1 MNSTTLQERLA
12 GLDLVDIPVWVFDP
26 ERFRYCWAN
35 DRALE
40 LWRSPSRQEL
50 FQRDF
55 TTDVSEAARTRIQ
68 NTLKTIRAGKR
79 VEEEWTF
86 YPHGKP
92 VTMRTHI
99 SPIEL
104 DDGRMGALF
113 QAFVNEKPDPEIVRG
128 IEALRHTSVIV
139 TLLDPEGD
147 VLMRNPAAIRT
158 FGDMTPAHEWYLDEE
173 LVPTMIRELGA
184 GRLYKKE
191 AMARTL
197 FGDRWLM
204 LEARRATDP
213 VTGEPAILVHHTDE
227 TARHVAERNAEAKS
241 QMIEELNQTLTLV
254 ERQRQQILALSAPIL
269 EIGESV
275 LLLPVIGSLD
285 RDRTAELSERLL
297 RAIATRRARDVILDL
312 TGADFLDGSSAE
324 YLIKLI
330 RAIRLLGAHSV
341 VTGVQPG
348 LARTLVV
355 SGVDLSDVRI
365 LRSLRQGLE
374 VCMAARA
381 SRRVRRV
388 AP

>member
-1 MNSTTLQERLA
+1 MNATTLEERLA
-12 GLDLVDIPVWVFDP
+12 GLMLVDIPVWVFDP
-26 ERFRYCWAN
+26 ESFRYCWAN
-35 DRALE
+35 DMALE
-40 LWRSPSRQEL
+40 LWRATDRAEL
-50 FQRDF
+50 FSRDF
-55 TTDVSEAARTRIQ
+55 TAGVSEAVRTRIQ
-68 NTLKTIRAGKR
+68 NTLKTIREGKR

-86 YPHGKP
+86 YPRGKP

-99 SPIEL
+99 APIEL
-104 DDGRMGALF
+104 DDGHMGALF
-113 QAFVNEKPDPEIVRG
+113 QAFVNEKPDPEVVRG

-139 TLLDPEGD
+139 TLLDPDGD
-147 VLMRNPAAIRT
+147 VLMRNPAAIRA
-158 FGDMTPAHEWYLDEE
+158 FGDMTPAHEWYLDEN
-173 LVPTMIRELGA
+173 LVPTMIRELAA
-184 GRLYKKE
+184 GRLYKTE

-197 FGDRWLM
+197 IGDRWLL

-227 TARHVAERNAEAKS
+227 TARHAAERSAAAKS
-241 QMIEELNQTLTLV
+241 QMIQELNQTLTLV

-275 LLLPVIGSLD
+275 LLLPVIGALD

-312 TGADFLDGSSAE
+312 TGADFLDGSGSAE

-348 LARTLVV
+348 LARQLVA

-381 SRRVRRV
+381 NRRLYR
-388 AP
+388 

>member
-1 MNSTTLQERLA
+1 MKPTSLEERLA
-12 GLDLVDIPVWVFDP
+12 GLSLVDIPVWVFDP
-26 ERFRYCWAN
+26 ERFRYCWVN

-40 LWRSPSRQEL
+40 LWRATDRAEL
-50 FQRDF
+50 LQRDF
-55 TTDVSEAARTRIQ
+55 TTNVSEAARTRIQ
-68 NTLKTIRAGKR
+68 NTLKTIREGRR

-86 YPHGKP
+86 YPRGKP

-99 SPIEL
+99 APIML

-113 QAFVNEKPDPEIVRG
+113 QAFVDEKPDPEIVRG

-139 TLLDPEGD
+139 TLLDPEGE
-147 VLMRNPAAIRT
+147 VLMRNPAAIRA
-158 FGDMTPAHEWYLDEE
+158 FGDLTPAHEWYIDKDIVPAMIHE
-173 LVPTMIRELGA
+173 LA
-184 GRLYKKE
+184 HGRLYKTE
-191 AMARTL
+191 AVARTL
-197 FGDRWLM
+197 AGERWLV
-204 LEARRATDP
+204 LEARQATDP

-227 TARHVAERNAEAKS
+227 TARHTAERSAEAKS

-348 LARTLVV
+348 LAKTLVQ

-374 VCMAARA
+374 VCMASRA
-381 SRRVRRV
+381 NRRFRR
-388 AP
+388 